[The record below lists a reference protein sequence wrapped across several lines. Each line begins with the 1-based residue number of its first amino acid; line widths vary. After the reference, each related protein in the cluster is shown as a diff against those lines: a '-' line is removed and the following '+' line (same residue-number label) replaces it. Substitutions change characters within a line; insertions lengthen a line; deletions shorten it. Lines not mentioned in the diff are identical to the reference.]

1 MTQIQNTNPMPGALG
16 GLGANNPAYT
26 GRKDGAS
33 TDFSRLLSQSN
44 QQLQDQ
50 SVQSAKLAMTQL
62 QSQQLQSQQLQSQQL
77 ANQQTQSQQQ
87 ARQLEAQQQAQR
99 QESAQP
105 PKPAAPPA
113 RTPENTAAKDENKL
127 AARNAAARNSANKAE
142 DARSSS
148 RATKADPADAAPP
161 QDTADAAD
169 ATDPQDTARADAAS
183 GKDAERVAAK
193 DDEGKDKKAAK
204 DAKDSGA
211 TTAEQIL
218 AMLRGEAPADTKT
231 QSRAGTGATEGDEA
245 GTDALPG
252 GAHGHGK
259 QATTGDALRERQQLQ
274 RELSQAAA
282 GTAGAADGEDKNART
297 EALQAASSGAHEI
310 SMGDSAA
317 KGPQPSFDALLAAVQ
332 QAGSTSGTTGADAT
346 ASTQAPSVPLSQPL
360 DSPDFAPELSASV
373 SLLIQDGVHEAQLQL
388 NPVEMGP
395 VSINIQLDGQ
405 QAQVN
410 FHAQHAA
417 TREVLERTLPDLA
430 AALQAQGL
438 TLSGGGV
445 FAQSQ
450 SSGQNRGDGSSDGSS
465 NGNGRSGGRGGR
477 GSDDDGT
484 IAAAGRSERR
494 SAPRGLVDLYA

>member
-50 SVQSAKLAMTQL
+50 SAQSAKTAMA
-62 QSQQLQSQQLQSQQL
+62 QLQSQQL
-77 ANQQTQSQQQ
+77 ASQQAQTQQQ

-105 PKPAAPPA
+105 PKPASPPA
-113 RTPENTAAKDENKL
+113 RAPENTAAKDESKL

-142 DARSSS
+142 DGKASS
-148 RATKADPADAAPP
+148 RATKADPANAA
-161 QDTADAAD
+161 DTTDTTDAAD
-169 ATDPQDTARADAAS
+169 ATDPQDAVRADAAS
-183 GKDAERVAAK
+183 GRDAERVDAK
-193 DDEGKDKKAAK
+193 DDDGKDKKSAKEAK
-204 DAKDSGA
+204 DTGA
-211 TTAEQIL
+211 TAAEQIL
-218 AMLRGEAPADTKT
+218 AMLRGEAPAETKT
-231 QSRAGTGATEGDEA
+231 QPRAGAAQGDEA
-245 GTDALPG
+245 GTEALPG
-252 GAHGHGK
+252 GAHAHGK
-259 QATTGDALRERQQLQ
+259 QTTTGDVLRERQQLQ
-274 RELSQAAA
+274 RELSQAASGA
-282 GTAGAADGEDKNART
+282 AGATEGADKAAQTD
-297 EALQAASSGAHEI
+297 ALQAASSGAHEI
-310 SMGDSAA
+310 SMGDGAA
-317 KGPQPSFDALLAAVQ
+317 KGTQPSFEALLAAAQ
-332 QAGSTSGTTGADAT
+332 QTGSASGTSGADAT
-346 ASTQAPSVPLSQPL
+346 SATQAPGVPLSQPL

-388 NPVEMGP
+388 NPTEMGP

-417 TREVLERTLPDLA
+417 TREVLERSLPDLA

-450 SSGQNRGDGSSDGSS
+450 SSGGQNRGNGSADGTS
-465 NGNGRSGGRGGR
+465 NGQGRRGGRGQ
-477 GSDDDGT
+477 GSDDDGA
-484 IAAAGRSERR
+484 IAAAGRPERR

>member
-1 MTQIQNTNPMPGALG
+1 MTQIQNTTPMPGALG
-16 GLGANNPAYT
+16 GLGTNNPAYA

-44 QQLQDQ
+44 QQLQN
-50 SVQSAKLAMTQL
+50 QSAQAAKTTMAQL
-62 QSQQLQSQQLQSQQL
+62 
-77 ANQQTQSQQQ
+77 QSQQQ

-105 PKPAAPPA
+105 PQPASPPQRA
-113 RTPENTAAKDENKL
+113 PENTAAKDENKL

-142 DARSSS
+142 DGKTPT
-148 RATKADPADAAPP
+148 RATKSDPSKAGETTDV
-161 QDTADAAD
+161 ADAAD
-169 ATDPQDTARADAAS
+169 AADPADTARADAAS
-183 GKDAERVAAK
+183 GKDAGRVVAK
-193 DDEGKDKKAAK
+193 DDDGKDKKAAK
-204 DAKDSGA
+204 DAKDAKDTGA
-211 TTAEQIL
+211 TAAEQIL
-218 AMLRGEAPADTKT
+218 AMLRGDAPAETKA
-231 QSRAGTGATEGDEA
+231 QPRAGTAEGDEA
-245 GTDALPG
+245 GTEALPG
-252 GAHGHGK
+252 GTHAHGK

-282 GTAGAADGEDKNART
+282 GTAGATDGADKAGQTD
-297 EALQAASSGAHEI
+297 ALQAASSGAHEI
-310 SMGDSAA
+310 SMGDAD
-317 KGPQPSFDALLAAVQ
+317 KGPQPSFEALLAAAQ
-332 QAGSTSGTTGADAT
+332 QTGPASGTSSADAT
-346 ASTQAPSVPLSQPL
+346 SATQAPSVPLSQPL

-388 NPVEMGP
+388 NPTEMGP

-405 QAQVN
+405 QAEVN

-417 TREVLERTLPDLA
+417 TREVLERSLPDLA

-450 SSGQNRGDGSSDGSS
+450 SGGGQHRGDGSADGSS
-465 NGNGRSGGRGGR
+465 NGSGRRGGR
-477 GSDDDGT
+477 GQGPDDDGA
-484 IAAAGRSERR
+484 IAASGRSERR

>member
-1 MTQIQNTNPMPGALG
+1 MTQIQNMNPMPGALG

-33 TDFSRLLSQSN
+33 TDFSRLLNQSN

-50 SVQSAKLAMTQL
+50 SAQSAKTTMAK
-62 QSQQLQSQQLQSQQL
+62 LQSQQL
-77 ANQQTQSQQQ
+77 ASQQMQSQQQ
-87 ARQLEAQQQAQR
+87 SRQLEAQQQAQR

-105 PKPAAPPA
+105 PKPMSPPP

-127 AARNAAARNSANKAE
+127 AARNAAARNSASKAE
-142 DARSSS
+142 DAKTPT
-148 RATKADPADAAPP
+148 RATKSDPATAGEATDV
-161 QDTADAAD
+161 ADAAD
-169 ATDPQDTARADAAS
+169 ASDPADTARTDAAS
-183 GKDAERVAAK
+183 GKDAERVVAK

-204 DAKDSGA
+204 DAKDTGA
-211 TTAEQIL
+211 TAAEQIL
-218 AMLRGEAPADTKT
+218 AMLRGDAPVETRA
-231 QSRAGTGATEGDEA
+231 QPRAGTAEGDEA

-252 GAHGHGK
+252 GANAQGK
-259 QATTGDALRERQQLQ
+259 QQTTGDVLRERQQLQ

-282 GTAGAADGEDKNART
+282 GTASAVEGADKSAQT
-297 EALQAASSGAHEI
+297 DALHAASSGAHEI
-310 SMGDSAA
+310 SMGDAAA
-317 KGPQPSFDALLAAVQ
+317 KGPQPSFEALLAAAQ
-332 QAGSTSGTTGADAT
+332 QTGAASSTSGADAT
-346 ASTQAPSVPLSQPL
+346 SATQAPSVPLSHPL

-388 NPVEMGP
+388 NPTEMGP

-417 TREVLERTLPDLA
+417 TREVLERSLPDLA

-450 SSGQNRGDGSSDGSS
+450 SSGGQNRGDGSADGTS
-465 NGNGRSGGRGGR
+465 NGHGRRSGRGQ
-477 GSDDDGT
+477 GSDDDGA
-484 IAAAGRSERR
+484 IAATGRSERR

>member
-1 MTQIQNTNPMPGALG
+1 MTQIQNTTPMPGALG
-16 GLGANNPAYT
+16 GLGANNPAYA

-44 QQLQDQ
+44 QQLQNQ
-50 SVQSAKLAMTQL
+50 SAQSAKTTMA
-62 QSQQLQSQQLQSQQL
+62 QLQSQQL
-77 ANQQTQSQQQ
+77 ASQQAQSQQQ

-105 PKPAAPPA
+105 PKPASPPPRA
-113 RTPENTAAKDENKL
+113 PENTAAKDENKL

-142 DARSSS
+142 DSKTPS
-148 RATKADPADAAPP
+148 RATKADPSNDAQAP
-161 QDTADAAD
+161 DAADAAD
-169 ATDPQDTARADAAS
+169 AADRRDTVRADAAS
-183 GKDAERVAAK
+183 GKDAERVDAK
-193 DDEGKDKKAAK
+193 ESDGKDKKDAK
-204 DAKDSGA
+204 DAKDAGA
-211 TTAEQIL
+211 TASEQIL
-218 AMLRGEAPADTKT
+218 AMLRGDTPAEIR
-231 QSRAGTGATEGDEA
+231 SARHAGTGATEGDEA

-252 GAHGHGK
+252 GAHAHGK
-259 QATTGDALRERQQLQ
+259 PATTGDALRERQQLQ

-282 GTAGAADGEDKNART
+282 GTAGAADVTDGSDKAART
-297 EALQAASSGAHEI
+297 DALQAASGGAHEI
-310 SMGDSAA
+310 AMGEGAA
-317 KGPQPSFDALLAAVQ
+317 KGPQPSFEALLAAAQ
-332 QAGSTSGTTGADAT
+332 QTGSASGTSGADGTSA
-346 ASTQAPSVPLSQPL
+346 TQAPSVPLSQPL

-388 NPVEMGP
+388 NPTEMGP

-417 TREVLERTLPDLA
+417 TREVLERSLPDLA

-450 SSGQNRGDGSSDGSS
+450 SNGGQNRGDGSADGASS
-465 NGNGRSGGRGGR
+465 GHGRRGGRGQ
-477 GSDDDGT
+477 GSDDDGAIT
-484 IAAAGRSERR
+484 ASGRSERR